1 MSVDLT
7 TNYLGLQLRNPI
19 VPSASPLTGNVDTL
33 RRLEDAGAG
42 AVVLPSLFEEQIEHE
57 AMAVNESLEFGAE
70 GFAEAPGGYLPDMQ
84 DYNTGPRSYLDH
96 VVAAKAALTI
106 PVIPSLNGTS
116 RGGWTL
122 YAKLLEEAGADALEL
137 NIYFIAADPDSTSA
151 EVERQ
156 YIELVAAVRAA
167 IGIPLA
173 VKIGPYFSAMAHFAR
188 RLVSVGADGLV
199 LFNRFYQPDIN
210 LETLEVAPNLVL
222 STTEE
227 MRLVLRW
234 ISILRG
240 RLDASLAATT
250 GVHTSDDAMKLILA
264 GADVTM
270 VASALLK
277 HSPEHLATVV
287 SGVRSW
293 LEDREYT
300 SVEQAKGSLSQESS
314 PDPSAFERSNYMKTL
329 VSYSSDW

>member
-1 MSVDLT
+1 
-7 TNYLGLQLRNPI
+7 
-19 VPSASPLTGNVDTL
+19 
-33 RRLEDAGAG
+33 
-42 AVVLPSLFEEQIEHE
+42 
-57 AMAVNESLEFGAE
+57 
-70 GFAEAPGGYLPDMQ
+70 
-84 DYNTGPRSYLDH
+84 
-96 VVAAKAALTI
+96 LTI

-173 VKIGPYFSAMAHFAR
+173 VKIGPYFSAMTHFAR

-240 RLDASLAATT
+240 RIDASLAATT

-270 VASALLK
+270 VASVLLK

-293 LEDREYT
+293 LENREYT

>member
-1 MSVDLT
+1 MSVDLST
-7 TNYLGLQLRNPI
+7 SYLGLKLANP
-19 VPSASPLTGNVDTL
+19 VMASSSPLTGSVDTL
-33 RRLEDAGAG
+33 KQLEEAGTS

-57 AMAVNESLEFGAE
+57 AMAVNESLQFGAE
-70 GFAEAPGGYLPDMQ
+70 GFAEAAGGYLPDMQ

-173 VKIGPYFSAMAHFAR
+173 VKFGPSVSR
-188 RLVSVGADGLV
+188 IDSRLKV
-199 LFNRFYQPDIN
+199 
-210 LETLEVAPNLVL
+210 
-222 STTEE
+222 
-227 MRLVLRW
+227 
-234 ISILRG
+234 
-240 RLDASLAATT
+240 
-250 GVHTSDDAMKLILA
+250 
-264 GADVTM
+264 
-270 VASALLK
+270 
-277 HSPEHLATVV
+277 
-287 SGVRSW
+287 
-293 LEDREYT
+293 
-300 SVEQAKGSLSQESS
+300 
-314 PDPSAFERSNYMKTL
+314 
-329 VSYSSDW
+329 